1 MAGSTASDGD
11 AAHSPFTT
19 ALLKNLTVPGL
30 DLRIALGRVRD
41 DVLASTDRSQEPFVY
56 GSLGGTT
63 VALVPAPEAPVAAT
77 PPPAPGID
85 ANASLRRDYE
95 LAVQVGTK
103 DSFDAFIAAYPTGYY
118 ADLARAQRAKLAPP
132 KVTVLP
138 APPA

>member
-1 MAGSTASDGD
+1 
-11 AAHSPFTT
+11 P
-19 ALLKNLTVPGL
+19 
-30 DLRIALGRVRD
+30 
-41 DVLASTDRSQEPFVY
+41 
-56 GSLGGTT
+56 T

-103 DSFDAFIAAYPTGYY
+103 ESFDAFIAAYPTGFY
-118 ADLARAQRAKLAPP
+118 ADLARAQRAKL

-138 APPA
+138 APPTPQPPPAVKTPPVAVQPPVAPPPPPPATIATTHPTPPPHPPHPPA